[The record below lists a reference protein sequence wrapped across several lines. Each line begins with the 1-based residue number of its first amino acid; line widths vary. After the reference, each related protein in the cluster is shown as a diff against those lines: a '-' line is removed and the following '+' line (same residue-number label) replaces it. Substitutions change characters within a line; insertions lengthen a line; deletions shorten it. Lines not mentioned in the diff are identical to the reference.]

1 METKFE
7 IGDRVKCKKF
17 ASLTHDFIGTIE
29 KIYENQLLQQSL
41 LYHVLQL

>member
-17 ASLTHDFIGTIE
+17 ASLTHDFIGTIVTIAE
-29 KIYENQLLQQSL
+29 FS
-41 LYHVLQL
+41 

>member
-29 KIYENQLLQQSL
+29 KFMKILQW
-41 LYHVLQL
+41 LQL